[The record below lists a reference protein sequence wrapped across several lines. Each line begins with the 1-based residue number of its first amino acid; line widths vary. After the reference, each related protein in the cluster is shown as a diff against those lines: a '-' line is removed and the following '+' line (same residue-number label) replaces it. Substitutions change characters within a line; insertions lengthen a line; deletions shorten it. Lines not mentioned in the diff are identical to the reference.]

1 MCVCTCVLSMCA
13 HACMCIS
20 CMTVHVCT
28 CMCVLNALKEASW
41 LTMSHRES
49 AETETL
55 AAAVAGDLHPCPL
68 FFGNE
73 LKQGEEA
80 NAQRHLK
87 SRKHLES

>member
-1 MCVCTCVLSMCA
+1 
-13 HACMCIS
+13 
-20 CMTVHVCT
+20 
-28 CMCVLNALKEASW
+28 
-41 LTMSHRES
+41 MSHRES

-55 AAAVAGDLHPCPL
+55 AAAVAGNLHPGPL